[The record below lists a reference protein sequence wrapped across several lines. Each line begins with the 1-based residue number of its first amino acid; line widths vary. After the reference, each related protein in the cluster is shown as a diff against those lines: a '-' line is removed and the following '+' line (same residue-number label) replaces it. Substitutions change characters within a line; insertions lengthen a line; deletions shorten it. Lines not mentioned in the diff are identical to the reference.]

1 MHVNYHQIT
10 FPISVMRAASEKG
23 LDFAGHEF
31 FLWHISV
38 SFVIFPSFFLSRPSS
53 TVTKGVKFI
62 LRFPIGCVLNSKR
75 PTLLQCLGK

>member
-31 FLWHISV
+31 FSLVYFRLFRHFSV
-38 SFVIFPSFFLSRPSS
+38 FFSVTPVIYCYYGCQVYLKIPDR
-53 TVTKGVKFI
+53 
-62 LRFPIGCVLNSKR
+62 LRFE
-75 PTLLQCLGK
+75 

>member
-31 FLWHISV
+31 FLWYISV
-38 SFVIFPSFFLSRPSS
+38 FFVIFPSFFS
-53 TVTKGVKFI
+53 VTPVI
-62 LRFPIGCVLNSKR
+62 YCY
-75 PTLLQCLGK
+75 